1 MAYQVGRIRLVL
13 RIVPFLRSSVLKQDG
28 NTKAGSATLLQS
40 LVILQ
45 LLIPALSAHTGIG

>member
-1 MAYQVGRIRLVL
+1 MAYQVDRIRLVL
-13 RIVPFLRSSVLKQDG
+13 RTVPFLPSSVLKQDG